1 MDLGDSVLSINYREK
16 IIANYPDSEYAE
28 YLREIYLED
37 DYGESSLNTLKE
49 AEQLYLIKGNHSGSL
64 KKKFNH
70 LLNVCRQYEKE
81 VVKYTDSEQCEII
94 YDQLMEILILV
105 KQKVN
110 D

>member
-1 MDLGDSVLSINYREK
+1 MKN
-16 IIANYPDSEYAE
+16 
-28 YLREIYLED
+28 
-37 DYGESSLNTLKE
+37 SLTPQQATEVHLLLATFRCFN
-49 AEQLYLIKGNHSGSL
+49 EQLYLIKGNHSGSL